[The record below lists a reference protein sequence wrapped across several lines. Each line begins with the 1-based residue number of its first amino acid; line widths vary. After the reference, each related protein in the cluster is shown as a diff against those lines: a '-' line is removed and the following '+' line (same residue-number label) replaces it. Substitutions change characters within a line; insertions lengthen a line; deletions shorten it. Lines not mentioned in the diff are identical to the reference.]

1 VFRDNV
7 PAILLK
13 EWDLEANMWEG
24 ETTAGLVPTLFAD
37 NVQDARTAFM
47 ENSAKSHADIL
58 KLARS
63 LFMPEL
69 IDMEEAKALV
79 KKPR

>member
-1 VFRDNV
+1 M

-24 ETTAGLVPTLFAD
+24 ESTAGLVPTLFAD
-37 NVQDARTAFM
+37 NVHDARTAFM
-47 ENSAKSHADIL
+47 ENTAKSHADIL

>member
-1 VFRDNV
+1 M

-24 ETTAGLVPTLFAD
+24 ESTAGLVPTLFAD

-47 ENSAKSHADIL
+47 ENTAKSHADIL

-79 KKPR
+79 KKPRYGTS